1 MVSDSKPD
9 IDPLLSKMNTKSK
22 TSESFLGSTIDLLLD
37 TLEKSNKKAVDITVQ
52 NDVLDKLIS

>member
-1 MVSDSKPD
+1 
-9 IDPLLSKMNTKSK
+9 MNTKSK
-22 TSESFLGSTIDLLLD
+22 TSESFLGSTMDLLLD